1 MKIEILESLGYSY
14 LRHVKQCWLVQA
26 NWKASKHW
34 PKRMGDVELEAMFL
48 AMKQRFDPD
57 GKVFK
62 QTKNAAQFLQQG
74 EIDVLGVDQEGDV
87 YAVETAFHQAG
98 LNYSG
103 ETRTRVLKK
112 LLRTV
117 MIRRAYHPIE
127 TQFHICFASP
137 KVHHGSQKPLEAV
150 FADLQAEYPEIKWD
164 LLTNE
169 AFAEQML
176 GPTLEKASEV
186 ADESEL
192 FMRAKKLLDLA
203 GTPQTGRGRSR
214 SDLDTRNPRTKNG
227 NLGTEHGRIQPLAQ
241 SLMTTL
247 LEGYPPL
254 LDETDLRNLM
264 DRDYCKNI
272 LGLKIG
278 NFSLLCEETDGQT
291 RNRYYKELYGGR
303 FYVSSQWGKTNHLSN
318 ARRLLQFVEELAQRK
333 PEHLGMPALERSRKA
348 LREYVG

>member
-1 MKIEILESLGYSY
+1 MKIEMLESLGYSY

-34 PKRMGDVELEAMFL
+34 PKLMGDIELEAMFL
-48 AMKQRFDPD
+48 AMKHRFDPD

-74 EIDVLGVDQEGDV
+74 EIDVLGVDQEGNV

-98 LNYSG
+98 LNYFG

-117 MIRRAYHPIE
+117 MIRRAYHPTQ

-137 KVHHGSQKPLEAV
+137 KVHRGSQKPLEAV
-150 FADLQAEYPEIKWD
+150 FADLQAEYPEIEWD

-169 AFAEQML
+169 DFTERVM

-186 ADESEL
+186 ADDSEL

-203 GTPQTGRGRSR
+203 GTPIRLP
-214 SDLDTRNPRTKNG
+214 DVDPPNP
-227 NLGTEHGRIQPLAQ
+227 EPDPGRIQQLAQ

-247 LEGYPPL
+247 LEDYPPL

-278 NFSLLCEETDGQT
+278 NFSLLCEETDGRT
-291 RNRYYKELYGGR
+291 RNRYYRELYGER
-303 FYVSSQWGKTNHLSN
+303 FYVCSQWGKTNHLSN

-333 PEHLGMPALERSRKA
+333 PEYPGVPALERSRKA
-348 LREYVG
+348 LRKYVG

>member
-1 MKIEILESLGYSY
+1 MKIEMLESLGYSY

-26 NWKASKHW
+26 NWKVSAHWTKH
-34 PKRMGDVELEAMFL
+34 VSNEELEGMFES
-48 AMKQRFDPD
+48 MREQFDRD
-57 GKVFK
+57 GSILKK
-62 QTKNAAQFLQQG
+62 TKGAEQFLKQG
-74 EIDVLGVDQEGDV
+74 EIDVVGVGQDDSVHALDV
-87 YAVETAFHQAG
+87 AFHEAG
-98 LNYSG
+98 LNYGSG
-103 ETRTRVLKK
+103 PDKRVLKK
-112 LLRTV
+112 LLRAV
-117 MIRRAYHPIE
+117 VILKAYVPAGTKSHVY
-127 TQFHICFASP
+127 FVSP
-137 KVHHGSQKPLEAV
+137 KVNPGVQQRLEDI
-150 FADLQAEYPEIKWD
+150 FESLEAEYPKIGWH

-176 GPTLEKASEV
+176 GPTLEKAGAV

-203 GTPQTGRGRSR
+203 GTPKRLS
-214 SDLDTRNPRTKNG
+214 NVEPP
-227 NLGTEHGRIQPLAQ
+227 NLGTKHGRIQPLAQ

-278 NFSLLCEETDGQT
+278 SIPLLCEETDGRT
-291 RNRYYKELYGGR
+291 RNRYYKELFGGR
-303 FYVSSQWGKTNHLSN
+303 FFVSSQWAKPNHLSN
-318 ARRLLQFVEELAQRK
+318 ARRLLQFVEELAERK
-333 PEHLGMPALERSRKA
+333 PEHPGVPALERSRKA